1 MLRLI
6 FILVAIFFSATSGA
20 FAKDCKAEFKPTN
33 TTGLVTRMTLYK
45 FADHYEL
52 QFLTPAQLPLLDMV
66 VEVDGGKQS
75 MFLAGGLDDELFIA
89 TDDENGVGV
98 TKRTLEALG
107 AGKEIKVSGRNA
119 EGKAE
124 SAEFKL
130 KGFMAAV
137 KKMGK
142 GCA

>member
-1 MLRLI
+1 MLR
-6 FILVAIFFSATSGA
+6 FIVILATIFFSVMTVA
-20 FAKDCKAEFKPTN
+20 FAKDCKVEFKPTH
-33 TTGLVTRMTLYK
+33 TTGLMTRMTLYK
-45 FADHYEL
+45 FTDHYEL

-66 VEVDGGKQS
+66 VEIDGVKQP

-89 TDDENGVGV
+89 TDDENGVGL

-107 AGKEIKVSGRNA
+107 AGKEIRVSGRDA

-130 KGFMAAV
+130 TGLKPAV

-142 GCA
+142 DCS